1 MSKSFYF
8 LSFSLLVFLAALH
21 PAHAGPND
29 PVNIPD
35 AALRRVIEA
44 SLSPPKNLNAPI
56 TEADMA
62 TLEPVKAGN
71 SDIRELTGLEYAI
84 NLKILTFTR
93 VIPQTRAELFARPFW
108 RKADIE
114 FLSKLTKLERLKFQ
128 GVVIFDITPIVN
140 LTNLKDLGFLF
151 TYGIT
156 QIPDL
161 SKLTSL
167 VHLRLTRNEIT
178 DISGVRGLT
187 NLRELE
193 LASNPNLSDISPLT
207 QLRNL
212 EILRLDGTAITR
224 ESLSAVLPFMSTEI
238 DQELIEETPVTIIN
252 SIPQASTAINSGQL
266 GFGNT
271 NISDLSVLDRLP
283 NVFLYSLYLRHMGTL
298 SSETFCFHLTDL
310 TPLVALMNK
319 GKVINHRTNIHLAHN
334 YGLDYT
340 SLYEDLPAL
349 IAGSRDVEYYKGS
362 VPTLEIEP
370 PPPPMVEIDLQEKTE
385 AIYRGHP
392 RSRYTFKVRAV
403 NTNPT
408 FPASWVPF
416 TPHKTGDNRQF
427 ANAPVTFTVTNPDG
441 TTETQGPVLTGNDGL
456 APVHI
461 TLGNDGETHTVVAVV
476 PAKTTSVTE
485 IQHPELRVRF
495 TVRADR
501 NVPPPPRIGGG
512 GGGHS
517 LSHLAFPGEVSFSEL
532 MFATDGGAN
541 SLPQWIEVCN
551 ASETRTLNLHGW
563 RLEVEGRDSEGEY
576 RYESITLRDLPIP
589 PRQTALLVTSD
600 AENTVELPKEQ
611 IYNLADHHPLLF
623 RRNSTAAHE
632 NKVLGETGL
641 FLKLLDP
648 YGSVSDVAGNL
659 DGDRRTKDEPA
670 WTLPDG
676 MTDLGTRTSLM
687 RLYDAQ
693 GIPLDGSLRD
703 TYVRAA
709 DLVLEVESYYGT
721 ATDVGNPGY
730 KNGWAFPPG
739 PPERLYF
746 SELMLTS
753 KGGLHSLPQWIE
765 LYNASETEVDLR
777 DYQLKIETL
786 DTSGQRRH
794 AVIKLAGFLIPPGQ
808 TAVLVS
814 QIGRSSR
821 SIRPYVQHF
830 AMQGKR
836 HRDRNTVFSQTGFFL
851 KLSDPDGRIH
861 DIAGNLDGIQGTAD
875 APRWELPVG
884 MTPDGARTSLIR
896 RYYRAAGIPL
906 DGKSEEN
913 WIPASELPLE
923 VMTYYGHSTDIGNP
937 GYVNDARRIRGPAVS
952 FSELMFTESR
962 GRRSLPAWIEVYN
975 GSENAVDLR
984 DYQLEIEARDAN
996 AEHRHDVI
1004 TFQGFSIPAH
1014 QTAVLVTS
1022 GGRHSPDLPQDRIY
1036 ALYRRMPAAF
1046 RQVPNQILGE
1056 SGFFLKLS
1064 DPEGQ
1069 VSDVVGNLDGN
1080 KRTKDPPTWQRPTG
1094 QTTSGTRVSLMRRYH
1109 EIGMPFDG
1117 RASENW
1123 GTASEMRL
1131 EVSSYYGKETD
1142 IGNPGYTNQQRG
1154 IPGHQVSFSE
1164 LMLTSRGGLHS
1175 LPQWIELYND
1185 SETEVDL
1192 RDWQLHIEARDA
1204 AGEHRHGI
1212 ITLKNLLIPANQ
1224 TALIVTRPGR
1234 SSREILRETVYNISV
1249 QKAFDRNAVLGQ
1261 SGFFLKLLDPEGQV
1275 SDTAG
1280 NLDGDRRTQD
1290 TPAWQLPTGK
1300 TEEGHR
1306 ISLMRRYYHVTGI
1319 PLNGSISENWVPASQ
1334 LPLQVMTYWGKETD
1348 IGNPGHRGGGPLPV
1362 RLSRFH
1368 PVRDKATGHVKITW
1382 VTASEMNNAGFN
1394 ILRSETK
1401 SGEFKVINAKG
1412 LIAGHGTTNEKHVYT
1427 FTDTTA
1433 KPNVVYYYRL
1443 EDVSLAGQQTPLATT
1458 HVRGNVVAAGKLMTL
1473 WGDLKKSR

>member
-8 LSFSLLVFLAALH
+8 LSLSLLVFLAALH

-35 AALRRVIEA
+35 ANLRAAIESALG
-44 SLSPPKNLNAPI
+44 LSSGAPI
-56 TEADMA
+56 TEAQML
-62 TLEPVKAGN
+62 TLTTLDADGLGVA
-71 SDIRELTGLEYAI
+71 DLTGLEHATA
-84 NLKILTFTR
+84 LQHL
-93 VIPQTRAELFARPFW
+93 
-108 RKADIE
+108 DI
-114 FLSKLTKLERLKFQ
+114 SSN
-128 GVVIFDITPIVN
+128 P
-140 LTNLKDLGFLF
+140 
-151 TYGIT
+151 
-156 QIPDL
+156 
-161 SKLTSL
+161 
-167 VHLRLTRNEIT
+167 IT
-178 DISGVRGLT
+178 DISILT
-187 NLRELE
+187 QTNF
-193 LASNPNLSDISPLT
+193 PNLKSLDITDTWVRDFSA
-207 QLRNL
+207 
-212 EILRLDGTAITR
+212 LDGEYWTRKFFEDDLNNRLYICSNALENWDYNLNNEGEPLGKIDLNTFELINPDDWTASDRERIEEQLEKPTCAPVFTLTGDATSVRLVVDADADLLGTRGTISYVYRYRKSGESWPDTSIDTLTSQWTGGFTNPPPGEDGDPDYQGVIEKAGSGEYTAEITG
-224 ESLSAVLPFMSTEI
+224 LDPSAVYHFQVFGSFTTPGGQNRQIYPPGSKIQCWSTSE
-238 DQELIEETPVTIIN
+238 Q
-252 SIPQASTAINSGQL
+252 SIVDCP
-266 GFGNT
+266 
-271 NISDLSVLDRLP
+271 LSI
-283 NVFLYSLYLRHMGTL
+283 
-298 SSETFCFHLTDL
+298 
-310 TPLVALMNK
+310 ALQT
-319 GKVINHRTNIHLAHN
+319 G
-334 YGLDYT
+334 G
-340 SLYEDLPAL
+340 
-349 IAGSRDVEYYKGS
+349 
-362 VPTLEIEP
+362 VPT
-370 PPPPMVEIDLQEKTE
+370 
-385 AIYRGHP
+385 
-392 RSRYTFKVRAV
+392 
-403 NTNPT
+403 
-408 FPASWVPF
+408 
-416 TPHKTGDNRQF
+416 
-427 ANAPVTFTVTNPDG
+427 
-441 TTETQGPVLTGNDGL
+441 
-456 APVHI
+456 
-461 TLGNDGETHTVVAVV
+461 
-476 PAKTTSVTE
+476 
-485 IQHPELRVRF
+485 
-495 TVRADR
+495 
-501 NVPPPPRIGGG
+501 GGG

-532 MFATDGGAN
+532 MFATDGGAEA
-541 SLPQWIEVCN
+541 LPQWIEVCN

-589 PRQTALLVTSD
+589 PQQTALLVTSD
-600 AENTVELPKEQ
+600 AENTVALPTEQ
-611 IYNLADHHPLLF
+611 IYNLADHHPVLF
-623 RRNSTAAHE
+623 RRNSTAAHR

-641 FLKLLDP
+641 FLKLSDP

-659 DGDRRTKDEPA
+659 DGDRQTKDEPA

-676 MTDLGTRTSLM
+676 MTDLGARTSLM

-693 GIPLDGSLRD
+693 GIPLDGSVRD

-709 DLVLEVESYYGT
+709 DVVLEVESYYGT
-721 ATDVGNPGY
+721 ATDVGNPSY

-739 PPERLYF
+739 QPERLYF

-777 DYQLKIETL
+777 DWQLKIETL
-786 DTSGQRRH
+786 DASGQRRH
-794 AVIKLAGFLIPPGQ
+794 AVIKLARFLIPPGQ

-814 QIGRSSR
+814 EIGRSSR

-836 HRDRNTVFSQTGFFL
+836 HRDRNTVFGQTGFFL
-851 KLSDPDGRIH
+851 KLYDPDGRIH

-875 APRWELPVG
+875 APRWELPAG

-896 RYYRAAGIPL
+896 RYYRAAGILL

-913 WIPASELPLE
+913 WIPASALPLE

-962 GRRSLPAWIEVYN
+962 GRRSLPAWIEIYN
-975 GSENAVDLR
+975 GSESPVDLR

-1004 TFQGFSIPAH
+1004 TFQRFSIPAH

-1022 GGRHSPDLPQDRIY
+1022 HGWHSPDLPRDRIY

-1069 VSDVVGNLDGN
+1069 VSDVVGNLDGD

-1094 QTTSGTRVSLMRRYH
+1094 QTESGARTSLMRRYH

-1117 RASENW
+1117 RVSENW
-1123 GTASEMRL
+1123 RTASEMRL

-1164 LMLTSRGGLHS
+1164 LMLTSKGGLHS

-1185 SETEVDL
+1185 SEIEVDL

-1224 TALIVTRPGR
+1224 TALLVTRQGR
-1234 SSREILRETVYNISV
+1234 SSREILRETVYNLSV
-1249 QKAFDRNAVLGQ
+1249 QKVFDRNAVLGQ
-1261 SGFFLKLLDPEGQV
+1261 NGFFLKLLDPEGQV

-1306 ISLMRRYYHVTGI
+1306 TSLMRRYYHVTGI
-1319 PLNGSISENWVPASQ
+1319 PLNGRLSENWVPASQ

-1382 VTASEMNNAGFN
+1382 VTESELNNAGFN
-1394 ILRSETK
+1394 ILRSETQ
-1401 SGEFKVINAKG
+1401 SGGFKVINVKG

-1443 EDVSLAGQQTPLATT
+1443 EDVSLAGQQTLLATT
-1458 HVRGNVVAAGKLMTL
+1458 RVRGNIVAAGKLMTL